1 MYRRAGLAFA
11 ATVLLVLVL
20 DQASKAYVRATM
32 VLGRSIP
39 VVPDVFS
46 ITHINN
52 KGAAFGLFPG
62 QLGFFIV
69 VALIVLGGIL
79 YLWWRVRPRRWS
91 IVHAL
96 GLIAA
101 GALGNLIDRVA
112 AGHVTD
118 FFEIHGWPVFN
129 VADAALDVGV
139 AILIVWLLFSKDAA
153 RALEGSKAV
162 DEAVSDQPD
171 GCDESP
177 EDIAEK
183 DAS

>member
-11 ATVLLVLVL
+11 ATSLGVLVI
-20 DQASKAYVRATM
+20 DQASKAYIRATM
-32 VLGRSIP
+32 TLGRSIP

-62 QLGFFIV
+62 RLGFFIA
-69 VALIVLGGIL
+69 VAVIVLGGIG
-79 YLWWRVRPRRWS
+79 YLWWRFRPRRLS
-91 IVHAL
+91 VVVAL
-96 GLIAA
+96 GLVAA
-101 GALGNLIDRVA
+101 GALGNLIDRVV

-139 AILIVWLLFSKDAA
+139 VILIALLLFSKDVAA
-153 RALEGSKAV
+153 ALDGRPVSSPSDDADAPAMLEEG
-162 DEAVSDQPD
+162 
-171 GCDESP
+171 
-177 EDIAEK
+177 
-183 DAS
+183 AS